1 MHRPFNSPRMR
12 IARAKQ
18 HIRNLDQRVKRFFD
32 AKPYARVTER
42 DDEDI
47 NDLHKIKL
55 TKSFPAGVTSVAAE
69 AIEGLRSALDQ
80 AAYATA
86 VLSGVRHPK
95 SAYFPI
101 ASSADELNN
110 VIRGRCKDIPHDIV
124 LLFQSFSPHKEGNDI
139 IWALNNACN
148 ASKHGVVTPVGMAA
162 NGIHIKHM
170 TVTGSFRLPAPNW
183 NSEKNEIVFAA
194 TGPET
199 NIEYDLDISFL
210 VAFGEVEGIG
220 GQPAVPILN
229 AMASEVHRIVSAIEA
244 EAKRIGLCK

>member
-32 AKPYARVTER
+32 NKPYTRVTER
-42 DDEDI
+42 DDEGI
-47 NDLHKIKL
+47 YDLHKIKL
-55 TKSFPAGVTSVAAE
+55 TKSFPAGITSVAAE

-80 AAYATA
+80 AAFATS
-86 VLSGVRHPK
+86 VLSGVPHPK

-101 ASSADELNN
+101 ANSAAELNN
-110 VIRGRCKDIPHDIV
+110 VIKGRCKDIPHEIV
-124 LLFQSFSPHKEGNDI
+124 SLFQSFNPHKGGNDI
-139 IWALNNACN
+139 VWALNNACN
-148 ASKHGVVTPVGMAA
+148 VSKHGIVIPVGMAA

-170 TVTGSFRLPAPNW
+170 TVTGSFRLPAPKW

-199 NIEYDLDISFL
+199 NIEYDLNISFL
-210 VAFGEVEGIG
+210 IAFGEVDGIG

-229 AMASEVHRIVSAIEA
+229 AMANEVHRIVLAIED
-244 EAKRIGLCK
+244 ESKRIGLCK